1 MPFSRLFA
9 LVLIGLIKHS
19 RSLVRLPLWLTYHPC
34 RILPLLR
41 QDHPCSQ
48 PIALTYSDEK
58 EGERERSWVCESEI
72 EKKKY

>member
-1 MPFSRLFA
+1 MGKWVWVDFATPTCHYGSR
-9 LVLIGLIKHS
+9 
-19 RSLVRLPLWLTYHPC
+19 YHPYHL
-34 RILPLLR
+34 LPLLH

-72 EKKKY
+72 EKNY